1 MHGSGQDGK
10 WGGLFHYSNA
20 CQHGHAH
27 EKPGQ
32 TYFVHTGF
40 LPWAVFVENGVQQSV
55 RASVFLTLSAH
66 FEKYL
71 SNKSYQTIMTR
82 KTLGL
87 TRKRNKDAKPVAEEA
102 EAMVEVE
109 GEADPQKRFLNAVA
123 INPTPGI
130 RLESG
135 SEKLTVRAMDLIT
148 PIGMGQRGLI
158 VAPPGSGK
166 STVLKHICQ
175 AVGKAYPE
183 IKLYALLI
191 DERPEEVTDF
201 RRSVPAEVHASSS
214 DESYAHHVR
223 VADELLDIARQQAGE
238 GHNVMIVIDSLTRL
252 SRVHNAERK
261 SSGRTM
267 SGGVDARA
275 MEIPRRFFGAARNI
289 ENGGSLTILATVLVD
304 TGSRMDQVIFEE
316 FKGTG
321 NMELVLSR
329 DVANQRIFPA
339 LDISKSSTRRE
350 ELLLDPKDLDKIRA
364 LRRAL
369 GGLKPLEGTKKLV
382 ELLEKYPTN
391 AELLKNIP
399 GPG

>member
-1 MHGSGQDGK
+1 
-10 WGGLFHYSNA
+10 
-20 CQHGHAH
+20 
-27 EKPGQ
+27 
-32 TYFVHTGF
+32 
-40 LPWAVFVENGVQQSV
+40 
-55 RASVFLTLSAH
+55 
-66 FEKYL
+66 
-71 SNKSYQTIMTR
+71 MTR
-82 KTLGL
+82 TTLGL
-87 TRKRNKDAKPVAEEA
+87 TRKRNKDAKPAAQAA
-102 EAMVEVE
+102 EAVS
-109 GEADPQKRFLNAVA
+109 EADPQKRFLNGVV
-123 INPTPGI
+123 INPAPGI

-135 SEKLTVRAMDLIT
+135 SEELSVRAMDLIT
-148 PIGMGQRGLI
+148 PIGLGQRGLI

-201 RRSVPAEVHASSS
+201 KRSVPAEVHASSS

-223 VADELLDIARQQAGE
+223 IADELLDTARHQAGE
-238 GHNVMIVIDSLTRL
+238 GQDVMIVIDSLTRL

-261 SSGRTM
+261 GGGRTM
-267 SGGVDARA
+267 SGGLDARA
-275 MEIPRRFFGAARNI
+275 MEIPRRMFGAARNL

-329 DVANQRIFPA
+329 DVAQQRIFPA

-350 ELLLDPKDLDKIRA
+350 ELLLDPKDLDKIRG

-369 GGLKPLEGTKKLV
+369 SGLKPLEGTKKLV

-391 AELLKNIP
+391 AELLRNIP
-399 GPG
+399 GSPSD